1 MNGLTVSRSPE
12 LIAAE
17 IRNIKEQTRKI
28 VLYNS
33 IEIGRKLTEAKELIG
48 HGDWGN
54 WLEEKVEYSKSTA
67 NNLMQIFKEYGA
79 DQMTL
84 LDDNLKSQTFGNL
97 SYSQA
102 ILLLGVPAEQRE
114 EFVKENNV
122 DDMSTREL
130 KKTIDELKKVKE
142 EKEIAILEKDKAVA
156 NLKEVEES
164 NRILEEAFNEGA
176 EDRNELSNQ
185 IEQYEAE
192 IRELKERPIEVVVN
206 DREVDQ
212 ELKAKI
218 NKLNSEK
225 EEAERKLQ
233 EIEGKQNESVVKFKV
248 YFEQIASDYQKLLE
262 ELEQMKTTDEVEY
275 VKYSNATKKFL
286 SAMIERVTN

>member
-48 HGDWGN
+48 HGEWGN

-67 NNLMQIFKEYGA
+67 NNLMVIFKEYGA

-130 KKTIDELKKVKE
+130 KKTIEELKKAKE
-142 EKEIAILEKDKAVA
+142 EKEIAILEKDKAIA

-176 EDRNELSNQ
+176 EGREELSNQ
-185 IEQYEAE
+185 IEQYEQE
-192 IRELKERPIEVVVN
+192 IKELKERTVEVVVDN
-206 DREVDQ
+206 REVDQ

-218 NKLNSEK
+218 NKLKMEK
-225 EEAERKLQ
+225 EEAERKLK
-233 EIEGKQNESVVKFKV
+233 EMEGQQNESVVKFKV
-248 YFEQIASDYQKLLE
+248 YFKQIGVDYQKLLE
-262 ELEQMKTTDEVEY
+262 ELEEMKAIDEVEY
-275 VKYSNATKKFL
+275 AKYRNATEKFL
-286 SAMIERVTN
+286 KAMLERVTN